1 MDAIALI
8 GGGGHARVVLS
19 ILNKLNRY
27 RVVGYTDEK
36 RTSSLSGISY
46 LGNDENLA
54 SVAAENDPLNAV
66 LSVGQIGLGT
76 QRWKLWSQLAGV
88 RLLFPSVISPDAVVN
103 EGVAVSEA
111 VVVMDGAVINCG
123 AVVGRGAIVNTNS
136 TIEHDVLL
144 GDWVHIAPGATVCGG
159 TEIGRFSMV
168 GAGATIIQ
176 GVKIVEGCL
185 IGAGATVVKD
195 LKEAGVYAG
204 CPARLLGK
212 V

>member
-8 GGGGHARVVLS
+8 GGGGHARVVLG

-27 RVVGYTDEK
+27 RVIGYTDEK
-36 RTSSLSGISY
+36 NTGSLTGISY

-54 SVAAENDPLNAV
+54 PVAAANDPLNAV
-66 LSVGQIGLGT
+66 LAVGQTGLGT
-76 QRWKLWSQLAGV
+76 QRCRLWSQLTGV

-103 EGVAVSEA
+103 DGVTASEA

-123 AVVGRGAIVNTNS
+123 AMVGRGAIVNTNS

-144 GDWVHIAPGATVCGG
+144 GDWVHVAPGATVCGG
-159 TEIGRFSMV
+159 SEIGRFSMV

-195 LKEAGVYAG
+195 LKEAGIYAG